1 MKVARYCVPL
11 ARHHIIWPPDWSLL
25 VRSELKTKMEGEV
38 HEDDDVILIVKVRF
52 PPPACTFVDLFAD
65 TGSDACR
72 RRNWNLITP
81 NMQEG
86 ILGSNWSR
94 VGASSSPT
102 LTGIPSP
109 ETYSEAK
116 NIRSRRL
123 HANALS
129 EKRVTWMAWMQ
140 HPWEHPCL
148 WCRARV
154 SLCKRGAWARAR
166 ACGHRSVGARLHP
179 ADALLF
185 NSALDLF
192 VLGEE
197 LWNLIF
203 NNRFPPNFSKTKAV
217 LKLFYVH

>member
-1 MKVARYCVPL
+1 M
-11 ARHHIIWPPDWSLL
+11 
-25 VRSELKTKMEGEV
+25 
-38 HEDDDVILIVKVRF
+38 
-52 PPPACTFVDLFAD
+52 DLFAD
-65 TGSDACR
+65 AGSDACR

-81 NMQEG
+81 NIQEG
-86 ILGSNWSR
+86 ILDSYWSR
-94 VGASSSPT
+94 RGVSSSPT

-123 HANALS
+123 HVNALS
-129 EKRVTWMAWMQ
+129 EKRVTWTAKTQ
-140 HPWEHPCL
+140 HPWEYPCL

-154 SLCKRGAWARAR
+154 SLWERGAWARAR
-166 ACGHRSVGARLHP
+166 AYGHRSVGTQLHP
-179 ADALLF
+179 ADTLLF

-203 NNRFPPNFSKTKAV
+203 NNRFPPNFLKSKAI